1 MQTKSTIADDFS
13 NLLTN
18 AVGAAKGVGDEL
30 KAASRARLDGIVAD
44 MDLVGREEFDVLKD
58 MVAKLT
64 TENEK
69 MGKTITSLKREI
81 TKLKKTQP

>member
-1 MQTKSTIADDFS
+1 MQSKSTVVDDLS

-44 MDLVGREEFDVLKD
+44 MDLVGREEFDVLKE
-58 MVAKLT
+58 MVSNLSV
-64 TENEK
+64 ENEK
-69 MGKTITSLKREI
+69 MSKTIAALKRDI
-81 TKLKKTQP
+81 AKLKKG